1 MRNKSNGVKMGRKF
15 NVAARK
21 QEVNKG
27 ESGDQGKIVP
37 YEENSEYRRETH
49 V

>member
-1 MRNKSNGVKMGRKF
+1 MRNKSNGVKKGQ

-21 QEVNKG
+21 REVNKG
-27 ESGDQGKIVP
+27 ESSDQGKIVP
-37 YEENSEYRRETH
+37 YEESFGYRCNTY